1 MRRTGIILAL
11 AALLLAAP
19 ASAQTYKQ
27 ISLRLDGRDVSL
39 PADVATRVAA
49 NARAVMSRCGPNTR
63 HHAGNF
69 GTAGSPADARWQAA
83 DAGASRL
90 YVAYAEPFEAR
101 SLLGGQV
108 TVSEVLIGFGQDGLF
123 VGPDFSRHD
132 RAAVEHMGCDYLAS
146 LELACLPELGP
157 FMSAAHRATCAR
169 LARGADGRILLP
181 PPDIAPSCS

>member
-1 MRRTGIILAL
+1 MRYVRITLAL

-19 ASAQTYKQ
+19 AAAQTYKQ

-39 PADVATRVAA
+39 PPDVASRVAA

-63 HHAGNF
+63 LHAGNF
-69 GTAGSPADARWQAA
+69 GAAGARTDARWQAA
-83 DAGASRL
+83 EAGTSRL
-90 YVAYAEPFEAR
+90 YVMYAEPFAAR

-108 TVSEVLIGFGQDGLF
+108 VVSEVLIGFGQDGLF

-146 LELACLPELGP
+146 LELACLPELSP
-157 FMSAAHRATCAR
+157 FMGAAHRATCAK
-169 LARGADGRILLP
+169 LERGADGRILLP

>member
-1 MRRTGIILAL
+1 MGNVPIIFAL

-27 ISLRLDGRDVSL
+27 LSVRLDGRDVSL
-39 PADVATRVAA
+39 PGDVATRVAA
-49 NARAVMSRCGPNTR
+49 QARAVLSRCGPNTR
-63 HHAGNF
+63 QHAGNF
-69 GTAGSPADARWQAA
+69 GAAGARTDARWSAA
-83 DAGASRL
+83 DAGASRIH
-90 YVAYAEPFEAR
+90 VVYAEPFEIR

-108 TVSEVLIGFGQDGLF
+108 MVSEVLIGFGQEGLF

-132 RAAVEHMGCDYLAS
+132 RAVVEHMGCDYLAS

-157 FMSAAHRATCAR
+157 YMGAAHRQTCAR
-169 LARGADGRILLP
+169 LERGADGRILIP

>member
-1 MRRTGIILAL
+1 MRYTGITFAL

-19 ASAQTYKQ
+19 AAAQTYKQ

-63 HHAGNF
+63 LHAGNF
-69 GTAGSPADARWQAA
+69 GPAGSRTDARWQGA

-90 YVAYAEPFEAR
+90 YIVYAEPFEIR

-108 TVSEVLIGFGQDGLF
+108 TVSEVLIGFGQGGLF

-132 RAAVEHMGCDYLAS
+132 RAAVEHIGCDYLAS
-146 LELACLPELGP
+146 LELACLPELTP
-157 FMSAAHRATCAR
+157 FMGASHRATCAK
-169 LARGADGRILLP
+169 LERGADGRILLP